1 MYYLSMKKTFTPI
14 GAILLLQKVKKKT
27 IMGILSKHET
37 EGQSV
42 CGTKREL
49 LNEFES
55 LNAAESCEEF
65 EKKTENDF
73 LICEYCLEAIE
84 SHEGKQN
91 AKKIDY
97 TNDKIVTIL

>member
-1 MYYLSMKKTFTPI
+1 M
-14 GAILLLQKVKKKT
+14 LLKAVRNLK
-27 IMGILSKHET
+27 
-37 EGQSV
+37 
-42 CGTKREL
+42 
-49 LNEFES
+49 
-55 LNAAESCEEF
+55 
-65 EKKTENDF
+65 KKTENEF

>member
-1 MYYLSMKKTFTPI
+1 
-14 GAILLLQKVKKKT
+14 
-27 IMGILSKHET
+27 MGTLSKHET

-49 LNEFES
+49 LDEFES
-55 LNAAESCEEF
+55 LNATESC
-65 EKKTENDF
+65 D
-73 LICEYCLEAIE
+73 
-84 SHEGKQN
+84 EGKQN

>member
-1 MYYLSMKKTFTPI
+1 MKPDNEICGVLFKHEKDVYSYWSDFT
-14 GAILLLQKVKKKT
+14 LTESEKKT

-42 CGTKREL
+42 YGTKREL
-49 LNEFES
+49 LDEFES
-55 LNAAESCEEF
+55 LNATESC
-65 EKKTENDF
+65 D
-73 LICEYCLEAIE
+73 
-84 SHEGKQN
+84 EGKQN